1 MRIKDT
7 EPEELHKVPH
17 QRYGARGAVE
27 RHRYGIACSGS
38 ASLIARAESARTGSG
53 SRQTVHVLSV
63 PSASASAATRA
74 SPCHTERRR
83 RGEGGGGEYGCVLG
97 RSRRDARGGCSRRNH
112 QEGGRTVDTLAYH
125 THTRTHTCV
134 RARVRARVR
143 VRVRVGMC
151 GWVCVGGRVCGWGA
165 DGRNGAQ
172 RLARGGDRGPRK
184 KTEGALRVGM
194 GGASAQS
201 LAGAAAASRI
211 PHNRLSAHRA
221 RPWLRPADGLADRVD
236 C

>member
-83 RGEGGGGEYGCVLG
+83 RGEGGGGGV
-97 RSRRDARGGCSRRNH
+97 R
-112 QEGGRTVDTLAYH
+112 V
-125 THTRTHTCV
+125 CV
-134 RARVRARVR
+134 REEPAGSAG
-143 VRVRVGMC
+143 GMFAKESPR
-151 GWVCVGGRVCGWGA
+151 GGA
-165 DGRNGAQ
+165 DG
-172 RLARGGDRGPRK
+172 
-184 KTEGALRVGM
+184 
-194 GGASAQS
+194 
-201 LAGAAAASRI
+201 
-211 PHNRLSAHRA
+211 
-221 RPWLRPADGLADRVD
+221 
-236 C
+236 